1 MIWDLLTLTWNKRK
15 GSELALSSLEV
26 LRLSGWQK
34 VATFAGQEQIAGLL
48 LCSTVQIGL

>member
-1 MIWDLLTLTWNKRK
+1 MIWDLLTLTWNNRE
-15 GSELALSSLEV
+15 GSEALSPLEV

-34 VATFAGQEQIAGLL
+34 VDTFAKQEQIAGLF